1 MKKVLSIVMA
11 IIMMFSLGV
20 SVSAA
25 TPDAIEPYTVD
36 IAEVYNVLG
45 FTGTAG
51 TASSDIF
58 GHPGTTY
65 ISATL
70 TVHVLQGSRWI
81 IVGSDTNSNDGS
93 DVLSLYVGFTGV
105 SGSYYRSML
114 ELTVVR
120 NGVTETETEFKYAWC

>member
-1 MKKVLSIVMA
+1 MKKVISIIMA

-36 IAEVYNVLG
+36 IAEVYNGLG

-70 TVHVLQGSRWI
+70 TVHVLQGTRWVY
-81 IVGSDTNSNDGS
+81 VGSDSGVWNGS
-93 DVLSLYVGFTGV
+93 DLYLQVDFTGV
-105 SGSYYRSML
+105 SESYYRSML